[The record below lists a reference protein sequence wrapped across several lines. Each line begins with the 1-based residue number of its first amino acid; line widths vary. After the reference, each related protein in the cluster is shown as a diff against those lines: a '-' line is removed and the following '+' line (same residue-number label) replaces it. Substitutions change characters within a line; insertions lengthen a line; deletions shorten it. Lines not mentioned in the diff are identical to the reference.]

1 MLPGDIHFAAVWP
14 AAPDGAARKVIVPLQ
29 CSLAE
34 ASRTV
39 GNLVGLPR
47 KQPPTPGASEI
58 ETLALG
64 PFCVFSTSTSTPPA
78 LVVVGTKSWGC
89 SLGVFAFLRRVQTD
103 LARDPS
109 DFGFWQLRHLASRV
123 EASLHPA
130 GDDASCAMPPRLFE
144 GRNWDNEESESWEDE
159 YMWSDETVDNDGL
172 TGATAVPDDARDMPP
187 VPVSEP
193 LRSDGVSM
201 ALSPLTVSQP
211 DDANT
216 RTGATK
222 NEHATGH
229 ADEGIP
235 LNKMVFDGL
244 PPKAPHR
251 PTKPMMTDQ
260 RTQQPSGPGFG
271 SPVVD
276 RRPSPVGDRGSPLLI
291 PPEQAPA
298 LATAQPASANLDADK
313 LLPPSAMG
321 AGFSPVRSDGESSSA
336 TPDEVSGLQAVSAV
350 DLSALTTSS
359 MEGRFNAPVG
369 DQPSTVV
376 GPAAVVKETVDGART
391 GVPGGETGIQPAVEP
406 HIISPQV
413 DALAAAATGTTAG
426 LQDRVGDAG
435 PETEPDNATVS
446 AAVSEDLAY
455 VHRGPDLQSYG
466 ITGSVLVAASC
477 GARAQVRVTDKQGHI
492 ATATANPNVAEEKP
506 AMAIPSTREYLCKP
520 GAVQHGGA
528 PPRFLPALMY
538 RCSPAVK
545 VLPVRVTC
553 RLRTAGNRVLVWVQ
567 VIANPQLPQPLSG
580 VSVLVNLPFSPRD
593 EGDVKSEPP
602 ASLKMD
608 RKMLEWVLP
617 SGMQRGGKQ
626 VLQAR
631 LSADEG
637 QVRVAAIPQTA
648 PAMVKCH
655 VLDSTFSSVELE
667 VAALAEEGVAPAGGS
682 VVKRCRVQCKQV

>member
-39 GNLVGLPR
+39 GNLVSLSR
-47 KQPPTPGASEI
+47 KQPPTPGTSEI

-64 PFCVFSTSTSTPPA
+64 PFCVFSTSTSTPSA

-89 SLGVFAFLRRVQTD
+89 SPGVFAFLRRVQTD

-123 EASLHPA
+123 EASLPPT
-130 GDDASCAMPPRLFE
+130 GDDASYAMPPRLFE
-144 GRNWDNEESESWEDE
+144 GRNWDDEESESWEDE

-172 TGATAVPDDARDMPP
+172 TGVTAVPDDARGMSL
-187 VPVSEP
+187 VPVFEP

-211 DDANT
+211 EDANT
-216 RTGATK
+216 LTGATRT
-222 NEHATGH
+222 EHATGH
-229 ADEGIP
+229 ADEGIS

-276 RRPSPVGDRGSPLLI
+276 RRPSPVGDCGSPLLI
-291 PPEQAPA
+291 PPDQAPA
-298 LATAQPASANLDADK
+298 LATAQPANANVDADK
-313 LLPPSAMG
+313 LLPPLAMG
-321 AGFSPVRSDGESSSA
+321 AGFSPLRSDGESSSA
-336 TPDEVSGLQAVSAV
+336 TPDEISGLQAVSAV

-359 MEGRFNAPVG
+359 MEGRFNAAVG
-369 DQPSTVV
+369 DEPSIVV
-376 GPAAVVKETVDGART
+376 GPTAEVKETVDGAPT
-391 GVPGGETGIQPAVEP
+391 VVPGGETGMQPAAEP
-406 HIISPQV
+406 HAIGPQV
-413 DALAAAATGTTAG
+413 DSLAAGVTGSKAG
-426 LQDRVGDAG
+426 LQDRAGDAG
-435 PETEPDNATVS
+435 AETETDNAMVS

-455 VHRGPDLQSYG
+455 VHRGPALQSYG

-492 ATATANPNVAEEKP
+492 ATATANPKVAEERP
-506 AMAIPSTREYLCKP
+506 AVAVPPAREYLCKP

-545 VLPVRVTC
+545 ILPVRVTC

-602 ASLKMD
+602 ATLKMD

-655 VLDSTFSSVELE
+655 LLDSTFSSVELE
-667 VAALAEEGVAPAGGS
+667 VAAMAEEGVAPAGGS